1 MKIFNFKNGESFL
14 NKISQII
21 HHSKSGVIYD
31 YQFEQI
37 IIESEKFAIDFSI
50 WINELRIWDN
60 KRYTSYT
67 YESLLEQYKKE
78 KQL

>member
-1 MKIFNFKNGESFL
+1 MKIFNFKNGESFS
-14 NKISQII
+14 NKINQII
-21 HHSKSGVIYD
+21 HHSQSGLIYD
-31 YQFEQI
+31 YQFEKI